1 MKNTK
6 AMLGYSSLKRK
17 RYLIFEK
24 SILLYQGEWRNSPS
38 LFQDKK
44 TNNLPPTKKKKNKNQ
59 KNPERGKSTD
69 PQNKVSV
76 YKNDCVNMFKILMLY
91 THSVLVVILD

>member
-1 MKNTK
+1 MKKFPFT
-6 AMLGYSSLKRK
+6 
-17 RYLIFEK
+17 
-24 SILLYQGEWRNSPS
+24 
-38 LFQDKK
+38 
-44 TNNLPPTKKKKNKNQ
+44 LPRQKNQQPPPDKKKNTKNQ